1 MIRVLIA
8 DDHAM
13 VRDGLRYLLTRA
25 GHFEIAG
32 DAADGPSIIALARVQ
47 SADVLILDLSMPGRN
62 GLDIIKQLRD
72 EHPHLKILVL
82 TMHAEQ
88 QYAKRAFAAGASG
101 YMTKEAAR
109 EELVVAVT
117 RVAGGGIYVSVPMA
131 ERLARDLS
139 SPVAAQPH
147 ERLSDREFDVL
158 RRLVEGHSVNNI
170 ALQLSISAKTVST
183 YKARILEKMQM
194 QSDAMLVRYAVQHKL
209 FDEGD
214 IP

>member
-1 MIRVLIA
+1 
-8 DDHAM
+8 